1 MIEKN
6 EPPEKRI
13 GYVAH
18 PIHGD
23 VAGNIQSV
31 LGILEE
37 IRLNGDGRAEWENI
51 IPIAPYLVALLYL
64 DDDDPEQ
71 RALGIEENNY
81 YFRQGFIDVLIL
93 AGPAISTGMRGEIE
107 MVVEYNRQARDHMM
121 DIMCHNRGLQPEL
134 DRILEELEKK
144 YRGA

>member
-1 MIEKN
+1 METN
-6 EPPEKRI
+6 EPLVKRI

-18 PIHGD
+18 QIHGD
-23 VAGNIQSV
+23 AAGNIQSV

-37 IRLNGDGRAEWENI
+37 IRLNTEGRGEWESI

-81 YFRQGFIDVLIL
+81 YLGRGFIDVLIL
-93 AGPAISTGMRGEIE
+93 AGPTISQGMYDEIE
-107 MVVEYNRQARDHMM
+107 KVVEYNRQAPGHTI
-121 DIMCHNRGLQPEL
+121 DIMCHNLELQPEL
-134 DRILEELEKK
+134 DRILEEIENKH
-144 YRGA
+144 GSA